1 MGKKNKL
8 FNKNKCSM
16 GMLTLVLM
24 GMTACANTHK
34 AVDPKSTVLPQKIY
48 KEKSGKIN
56 DGGIWPGD
64 TAKNLLF

>member
-16 GMLTLVLM
+16 GMLILALM
-24 GMTACANTHK
+24 GMTACANTYK
-34 AVDPKSTVLPQKIY
+34 VVDPKAAVLPQKIY
-48 KEKSGKIN
+48 KEKKTIIN

-64 TAKNLLF
+64 TSKNLLF